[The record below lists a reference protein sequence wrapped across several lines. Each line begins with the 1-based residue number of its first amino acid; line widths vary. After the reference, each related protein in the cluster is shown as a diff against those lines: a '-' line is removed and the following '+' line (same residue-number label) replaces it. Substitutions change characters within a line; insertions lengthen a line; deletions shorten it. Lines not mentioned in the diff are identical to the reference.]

1 MKRITAALTA
11 LALVA
16 ATLAPV
22 PALAR
27 DRGRHGGWNDHHYS
41 GHHRGHRGYRG
52 YHDGSDE
59 LAAGALGLV
68 LGLALGA
75 AVSESNRQPPPPRR
89 YDDYG
94 YNDGYDRGQYYGPP
108 PQAAYGPPPGDYYDE
123 GQACIRQVQQWD
135 PYAGR
140 YVWVN
145 LRTPC

>member
-1 MKRITAALTA
+1 MKHITAGLTA

-16 ATLAPV
+16 ASLAPV

-27 DRGRHGGWNDHHYS
+27 DRGRHGGWNDNYYS
-41 GHHRGHRGYRG
+41 GHHRGYRDR
-52 YHDGSDE
+52 DGSDE

-75 AVSESNRQPPPPRR
+75 AVSESNNQPPPRR

-94 YNDGYDRGQYYGPP
+94 YDNRGYDPYYAPPP
-108 PQAAYGPPPGDYYDE
+108 PQAGYAPPPGDYYSE
-123 GQACIRQVQQWD
+123 GQACIRQVEQWD
-135 PYAGR
+135 PYANR

-145 LRTPC
+145 LRTPCDRR

>member
-1 MKRITAALTA
+1 MKKITAGLTA

-16 ATLAPV
+16 ASLAPV

-41 GHHRGHRGYRG
+41 GHYRGHRR
-52 YHDGSDE
+52 DNGSDE

-75 AVSESNRQPPPPRR
+75 AVSDSNNQPPPPRR

-94 YNDGYDRGQYYGPP
+94 YNNRGYDPGYAPSTPP
-108 PQAAYGPPPGDYYDE
+108 ANYGPPPGDYYDGGE
-123 GQACIRQVQQWD
+123 ACIRQVQQWD
-135 PYAGR
+135 PYANR